1 MMTANIE
8 KSITAVE
15 MFELIY
21 QAVKNEVIPPVAFY
35 NRHNHLIINIEC
47 CIDLFQGGLF
57 HLQLN
62 EDKKT
67 LGASIGCMSY
77 WEEELSDKKY
87 QEIKDKWIELAQIRY
102 NHDVDLFH
110 KYIKGEIS
118 NERY

>member
-35 NRHNHLIINIEC
+35 NCHNELIIATTHTLS
-47 CIDLFQGGLF
+47 LFQEGLF
-57 HLQLN
+57 HLSLE
-62 EDKKT
+62 EDNRS
-67 LGASIGCMSY
+67 LCASIGCMDH
-77 WEEELSDKKY
+77 WEEKLSDKKF

-102 NHDVDLFH
+102 DHDVDLFR
-110 KYIKGEIS
+110 KYIKGEVS
-118 NERY
+118 NECY